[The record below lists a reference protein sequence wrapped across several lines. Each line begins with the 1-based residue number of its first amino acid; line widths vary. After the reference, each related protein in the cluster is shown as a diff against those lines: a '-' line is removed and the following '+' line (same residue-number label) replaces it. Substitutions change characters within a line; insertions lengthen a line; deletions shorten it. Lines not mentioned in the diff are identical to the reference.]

1 LLKFFHKGSVT
12 LHNTFECGWGYFEF
26 RGMRRETQGF
36 PGNSSAGGDC
46 SGLPGSLSYG
56 ESPISMN
63 TSRLPQSVYALL
75 LVCGAIGA
83 AHYYALVPERM
94 ASHFASDGTPN
105 GWQLKEMFFLLMGL
119 VAASTAIIGFLA
131 PVLIVRRPASQINL
145 PNKEYWLGHHGIHRW
160 ANAMVCLRCFVCDSF
175 WWVPGDPG
183 ESAQRSEVRLADD
196 VGCDGGICGVCSGVV
211 DWVCAAFFADGVGRW
226 RNYIA
231 MSWIAKTV
239 PGRLKPI

>member
-1 LLKFFHKGSVT
+1 
-12 LHNTFECGWGYFEF
+12 
-26 RGMRRETQGF
+26 
-36 PGNSSAGGDC
+36 
-46 SGLPGSLSYG
+46 
-56 ESPISMN
+56 MN

-145 PNKEYWLGHHGIHRW
+145 PNKEYWL
-160 ANAMVCLRCFVCDSF
+160 A
-175 WWVPGDPG
+175 
-183 ESAQRSEVRLADD
+183 
-196 VGCDGGICGVCSGVV
+196 
-211 DWVCAAFFADGVGRW
+211 
-226 RNYIA
+226 
-231 MSWIAKTV
+231 
-239 PGRLKPI
+239 PGRRGATMEFIAGQMRWFACAVLFVILFGGYQAIQANLRSVVRFDSQTMLVVMVGFVVFVLGWLIGFVRHFSRTE